1 MGIPETLLTVALCFL
16 GLSVLSTSALGR
28 VISSVLVGIAGG
40 LVAVQVF
47 RVHVFT
53 IMVIVW
59 MLQRGGSFNSR
70 GFSRTLLMAVP
81 VGLMAVTSVL
91 GDMVNS
97 KTLVFQLLGLAATAM
112 LIITYSTQ
120 EDRRHMLGGL
130 LAVTTFSS
138 VVALLQV
145 VGIVPIETWHASI
158 SSVGR
163 PLGIYPE
170 PDWLGMYAGVG
181 VILAWRLPLGKWVRI
196 VAVAANAAALVLA
209 FARAAW
215 IAFAVAVLVVAIL
228 GLFDR
233 KQPKPLEQKR
243 GRVGAAVL
251 VSAGAA
257 AVMLFLPQLVIDLT
271 ERLSR
276 TLQVQEDDISG
287 QARVRQFNSLMHLAD
302 IAPFYGHG
310 LSASGRVGVW
320 GQIITGIES
329 DNNVASNW
337 LLAMWVDGKYLAVP
351 LILML
356 AFTAARYCR
365 TIPGQALIMVLVSS
379 LFSNATFFPVTWMLL
394 ALCLAE
400 TAKNKPHDVTILT
413 DMREGPAHQRAPLRR
428 KQVRALRPL
437 T

>member
-1 MGIPETLLTVALCFL
+1 MGMPGILLTVALCVL
-16 GLSVLSTSALGR
+16 GLTVLLTSAHGR
-28 VISSVLVGIAGG
+28 VISSVLVGIMGG

-47 RVHVFT
+47 RVHLFT

-59 MLQRGGSFNSR
+59 MLQRGGSFNSK
-70 GFSRTLLMAVP
+70 GFSRTLLMTVL
-81 VGLMAVTSVL
+81 VGFMALTSVL

-112 LIITYSTQ
+112 LIITYSTPK
-120 EDRRHMLGGL
+120 DRRYMLGGL

-138 VVALLQV
+138 LVALLQV

-163 PLGIYPE
+163 PMGIYPE

-181 VILAWRLPLGKWVRI
+181 AILAWRLSLGKWVRI
-196 VAVAANAAALVLA
+196 VAVSANAAALVLA

-228 GLFDR
+228 GLINR
-233 KQPKPLEQKR
+233 KQPTSVERKR

-251 VSAGAA
+251 VGTGAA
-257 AVMLFLPQLVIDLT
+257 GVILFLPQLVIDLT

-276 TLQVQEDDISG
+276 TLQVQQDDISG
-287 QARVRQFNSLMHLAD
+287 QARVRQFNSLIHLAD
-302 IAPFYGHG
+302 TAPFYGHG

-320 GQIITGIES
+320 GQIVTGVES

-337 LLAMWVDGKYLAVP
+337 LLAMWVDGKFLAVP

-356 AFTAARYCR
+356 VFTATRFCR

-379 LFSNATFFPVTWMLL
+379 LFSNATFFPVTWILL

-400 TAKNKPHDVTILT
+400 TVKNNPSDVTILAK
-413 DMREGPAHQRAPLRR
+413 MREGPAFSTHLAPRQERLHLR
-428 KQVRALRPL
+428 
-437 T
+437 